1 MARCLPKQAVSA
13 QESAEEA
20 ELRMAGEDLSS
31 GMFLPGPTPSYAH
44 AWLQTTVCGG

>member
-1 MARCLPKQAVSA
+1 MTGCLPKQDASA

-31 GMFLPGPTPSYAH
+31 GMFLPGLIPSYAR
-44 AWLQTTVCGG
+44 AWLQTTVRGG